1 MTINSSTQEA
11 HVDTLTTRDPI
22 DQLIPPPRPWWTRLV
37 VGLLIVGSVGIL
49 SALFGFGYLYP
60 RPECCG
66 NGGGDSMM
74 TLTPD
79 ATAVT
84 VTTYFFN
91 SSGRDL
97 EILSATADLPG
108 ALVLDI
114 NLVDDTEGYLPLR
127 LEPLPAVIE
136 GTTMARI
143 AITFVPE
150 SCDDQSETW
159 GTLDLDLDVVNRWL
173 PSIDRT
179 YTLPEPV
186 ATSYGLSVFPPTDD
200 PMFAPTL
207 APLDAACA
215 LLDAA
220 T

>member
-1 MTINSSTQEA
+1 MTNKSSAQEA
-11 HVDTLTTRDPI
+11 HVETLTTQDPS
-22 DQLIPPPRPWWTRLV
+22 DHLIPPPRPWWTRLV
-37 VGLLIVGSVGIL
+37 VGLLIVGPIGVL
-49 SALFGFGYLYP
+49 SALIGFGYLYP

-66 NGGGDSMM
+66 SGGGDSVM

-79 ATAVT
+79 AEAVT
-84 VTTYFFN
+84 VTTYFYN

-97 EILSATADLPG
+97 EIRSAAADLPG
-108 ALVLDI
+108 AHVLDVS
-114 NLVDDTEGYLPLR
+114 LVDDAAGYLPLQ
-127 LEPLPAVIE
+127 LEPVPAVVD

-150 SCDDQSETW
+150 SCADHRVAR
-159 GTLDLDLDVVNRWL
+159 GTLDLDLGVVNSWL
-173 PSIDRT
+173 PSVDRT

-186 ATSYGLSVFPPTDD
+186 ATSDQLSVFPSTDD
-200 PMFAPTL
+200 PVFAATL

-220 T
+220 K